1 MYAYS
6 RDGALPGSRWLK
18 RLNPH
23 TQTPVNAVVCIIV
36 ISALLALLLFAG
48 PVTVNAVFTA
58 SGIAAYVAFT
68 FPIALKLFVTG
79 AEFQRGVYDGQ
90 STSMMRKKDT
100 RTDNLQDHGISAAS
114 LVSLMPSLLHG
125 LL

>member
-1 MYAYS
+1 MFAYS

-79 AEFQRGVYDGQ
+79 ADFQRGV
-90 STSMMRKKDT
+90 
-100 RTDNLQDHGISAAS
+100 
-114 LVSLMPSLLHG
+114 
-125 LL
+125 